1 LSACYGQS
9 YNPPVKKRSQAL
21 VDLILAGVVL
31 LLAAGCGRPVE
42 NAPEEVVEFTP
53 FAGTPLSPI
62 PTSTLTPA
70 PPAVPSGPC
79 LNDAEFL
86 EDLTIPDLTEVEPG
100 SELDKRWLVR
110 NSGSCD
116 WNAEYRLVNVA
127 GQGFGGP
134 DLTALFPARAGA
146 SAVWQVMLTAPLT
159 PGEHISRWQAQD
171 PDGAPFGDEVFL
183 YIIVPTPTPA
193 PTGQPTPGS

>member
-1 LSACYGQS
+1 M
-9 YNPPVKKRSQAL
+9 
-21 VDLILAGVVL
+21 
-31 LLAAGCGRPVE
+31 AAGC
-42 NAPEEVVEFTP
+42 APPADDAFEEPLEFTP
-53 FAGTPLSPI
+53 LASTPMSPI
-62 PTSTLTPA
+62 PTSTSTP
-70 PPAVPSGPC
+70 PVPAAPSGPC

-100 SELDKRWLVR
+100 SELDKRWRVR

-116 WNAEYRLVNVA
+116 WNADYRLVNVA
-127 GQGFGGP
+127 GPGFGGP
-134 DLTALFPARAGA
+134 DRIALYPARAGA
-146 SAVWQVMLTAPLT
+146 SAVWQVVLTAPSS

-193 PTGQPTPGS
+193 PTGRSTPTG